1 MKKKILIT
9 PLSWG
14 IGHATRCIP
23 VIKELLKLNYEPIIA
38 SDSDA
43 LLLLQKEFPTLK
55 TYQLAKYNIKYP
67 KNTFFLPVYLFLQA
81 PRLFFVVKK
90 EHQQI
95 QKIVVQENISLIIND
110 NRFGCWHKKIPTV
123 YITHQVNVL
132 SGITTFFTSKIHQNI
147 INKMDA
153 CWIPDDKNL
162 QLTGKL
168 SEAKNIKM
176 SYIGLLSRFS
186 LPNKLPEK
194 KYDIL
199 VLLSGIETQRKLLEK
214 KLINELQKTNK
225 KILFVRGILLDKQKL
240 ENSKNITFVNYL
252 LQKELQQAI
261 LQSELV
267 IARSGY
273 STIMDLAVLK
283 KKCFFIPT
291 PNQKEQEYLA
301 KRVQKL
307 QIAPYSTQN
316 NFTISDIEKVEA
328 YKGFSEISITDN
340 IIFIKNTV
348 AFLNRTNKIK

>member
-43 LLLLQKEFPTLK
+43 LLLLQKEFPTIK
-55 TYQLAKYNIKYP
+55 TYQLAKYNIKYC
-67 KNTFFLPVYLFLQA
+67 KNAFFLPLYLFFQV
-81 PRLFFVVKK
+81 PRMLFVVKK

-95 QKIVVQENISLIIND
+95 QKIVARENISLIIND
-110 NRFGCWHKKIPTV
+110 NRFGCWHKKNPTV

-132 SGITTFFTSKIHQNI
+132 SGITTFFTSKIHQKFI
-147 INKMDA
+147 KKMDA
-153 CWIPDDKNL
+153 CWIPDDENL
-162 QLTGKL
+162 HLTGKL
-168 SEAKNIKM
+168 SEAKNIKTTF
-176 SYIGLLSRFS
+176 IGLLSRF
-186 LPNKLPEK
+186 NLPEK
-194 KYDIL
+194 LPKLKYNIL

-214 KLINELQKTNK
+214 KLITELQKTDK
-225 KILFVRGILLDKQKL
+225 KILFVRGVFSENQKL
-240 ENSKNITFVNYL
+240 ENTRNITFVNYL
-252 LQKELQQAI
+252 LQKELQKAI
-261 LQSELV
+261 LQSKMV

-307 QIAPYSTQN
+307 QIAPYSKQKD
-316 NFTISDIEKVEA
+316 FSISDLKKVEV
-328 YKGFSEISITDN
+328 YKGFTEISIAEKLDLSKLLIPFVSQST
-340 IIFIKNTV
+340 
-348 AFLNRTNKIK
+348 